1 MSLIDR
7 LEPEAAL
14 ASVATGG
21 RRRKDRAARREA
33 LFRETPHETFKRVV
47 LGTAYALQP
56 SRVGKLVPLARLW
69 IADRLSPQEGLPDP
83 DIAPG
88 RDEFAGIVRDL
99 SPRTLIAA
107 YERGLFPMGH
117 YGPLKWMS
125 PKERCVLSFEDFHM
139 SRRLRATMRQGK
151 YQVTFDEDFE
161 AVMKACAGPR
171 SGHWHL
177 TWITPRIM
185 RAYAELHDLGVAHSF
200 EVWNEKGELVG
211 GGYGVALGGA
221 FFIESQFSHATN
233 TSKLGFSVLNFHLAR
248 WGFALA
254 DNKWPTAAILQ
265 MGFRDI
271 PRRDYLRKLAEA
283 LSRPGR
289 SGRWQME
296 AGPREI
302 ADWVPGGGTGTE
314 QRG

>member
-7 LEPEAAL
+7 LEPEASL
-14 ASVATGG
+14 PLVAAAG
-21 RRRKDRAARREA
+21 RRRRDKSARREA
-33 LFRETPHETFKRVV
+33 LFRETPLETCNRVV

-56 SRVGKLVPLARLW
+56 SRARKLIPLAKLW
-69 IADRLSPQEGLPDP
+69 IADRLSPQAGLPDP
-83 DIAPG
+83 DIAPEK
-88 RDEFAGIVRDL
+88 DEFAGIVHDL

-125 PKERCVLSFEDFHM
+125 PKERCVLSFKDFHM

-151 YQVTFDEDFE
+151 YKVTFDEDFE
-161 AVMKACAGPR
+161 GVIKACAGRR

-177 TWITPRIM
+177 TWITPKIM

-200 EVWNEKGELVG
+200 EVWDEGGALLG
-211 GGYGVALGGA
+211 GGYGVALGGV
-221 FFIESQFSHATN
+221 FFIESQFSRATN
-233 TSKLGFSVLNFHLAR
+233 TSKLGFSVLNFHLAQ

-254 DNKWPTAAILQ
+254 DNKWPTAAIMQ
-265 MGFRDI
+265 MGFRDV
-271 PRRDYLRKLAEA
+271 PRRDYLRQLSEA
-283 LSRPGR
+283 LTRPGR
-289 SGRWQME
+289 SGRWQVE
-296 AGPREI
+296 TDPREV
-302 ADWVPGGGTGTE
+302 ADWVPGAVTE